1 MDNDGSMDLFGM
13 VEDAASLAALAI
25 YAGGHGL
32 RDDKYGDSNRWARL
46 GVVERLLE
54 SHVSIHKPLARF
66 AIDDC
71 RHFLREDNKYFDS
84 FKEPEEAYNATRAL
98 LVRLEGMTPEIPFGL
113 PRAINKG
120 TGPKVPR
127 RPKKKKTAAKKAAP
141 KRKVAKKKTAK
152 RKRTRGD

>member
-25 YAGGHGL
+25 YGGGRGL
-32 RDDKYGDSNRWARL
+32 RDDEYGDSNRWARL

-54 SHVSIHKPLARF
+54 SHISIHKPLARC

-71 RHFLREDNKYFDS
+71 RHFLKEGNKYFDS
-84 FKEPEEAYNATRAL
+84 FKEPEKAYNATRAL
-98 LVRLEGMTPEIPFGL
+98 LVRLEGMTPEVPLGL
-113 PRAINKG
+113 PRAISKG

-127 RPKKKKTAAKKAAP
+127 RSKKKGTASKPKPKGKPKAKKYQP
-141 KRKVAKKKTAK
+141 Q
-152 RKRTRGD
+152 KRTRSN